1 MSPGHAAPLQ
11 AALIDRPVLWRIAVV
26 IAGSAM
32 IAVASWISAP
42 MYPVPMT
49 MQSFV
54 VMLLAGLAGARL
66 AAAIVLTWLALAALG
81 LPLLADGAGGLA
93 VFEGPTSGYLAGF
106 LVAAFACGWLTE
118 RPAMRGWQAMLAIFV
133 VGHALILALGWAR
146 LSIITSPLAAWDS
159 GVAPFL
165 PGSVIKSIAAV
176 IAVKLME
183 RVIRSFGR

>member
-118 RPAMRGWQAMLAIFV
+118 RPAMRGWLAMLAIFV